1 MNKFLRGL
9 CYGGLILM
17 GCLNVAFAGEKTD
30 TTHYY
35 YQDKAISLNKAIN
48 IAKDYDVVFFDEYH
62 DQTAI
67 HQQELAF
74 FKAMY
79 KHNQDMIL
87 SMEMFE
93 RDVQPVMDNYLA
105 GKIDEEEFKNNS
117 RPWPNYQEDYRPLVE
132 FAKIHDIYVLAGNIP
147 RRMAAQYAKTGD
159 FSLISDTDKQ
169 YLPVKHLVEHGAYY
183 EKFTNLMSSND
194 EAQHMILSKDKVELF
209 YKAQCLKDDTMAESI
224 NNYVLAHKN
233 TKVLHV
239 QGAFHGDEHLGV
251 VEKLHKLNPNLKLLV
266 ITPVEAKDYNN
277 IKDKIGKDTM
287 ILTFDRVNTEK

>member
-1 MNKFLRGL
+1 MNKFLKGL
-9 CYGGLILM
+9 CYGGLILVS
-17 GCLNVAFAGEKTD
+17 CLNVAFAKD
-30 TTHYY
+30 NTHYY
-35 YQDKAISLNKAIN
+35 YQDKEISLNKAVN

-62 DQTAI
+62 DQASI

-79 KHNQDMIL
+79 KNDQDMIL

-93 RDVQPVMDNYLA
+93 RDVQPVMDKYLA
-105 GKIDEEEFKNNS
+105 SEISEEEFKNNS

-132 FAKIHDIYVLAGNIP
+132 FAKVHDIYVLAGNIP

-159 FSLISDTDKQ
+159 FSLISEADKQ
-169 YLPVKHLVEHGAYY
+169 YLPEKQLIEHGAYY
-183 EKFTNLMSSND
+183 EKFTNLMNNSD
-194 EAQHMILSKDKVELF
+194 GAQHMILSKDKVELF
-209 YKAQCLKDDTMAESI
+209 YKAQTLKDDTMAESI

-233 TKVLHV
+233 TRVLHV

-266 ITPVEAKDYNN
+266 ITPVENKDYND
-277 IKDKIGKDTM
+277 IKDKIGEDTM
-287 ILTFDRVNTEK
+287 ILTFDRVNTAK